1 MEAASQL
8 VDESVSLTPSASG
21 GGGGGCVV
29 ATVAMPEVAVAVID
43 FDLSM

>member
-21 GGGGGCVV
+21 GGGGCVV
-29 ATVAMPEVAVAVID
+29 ATVTMPEIAVAVID